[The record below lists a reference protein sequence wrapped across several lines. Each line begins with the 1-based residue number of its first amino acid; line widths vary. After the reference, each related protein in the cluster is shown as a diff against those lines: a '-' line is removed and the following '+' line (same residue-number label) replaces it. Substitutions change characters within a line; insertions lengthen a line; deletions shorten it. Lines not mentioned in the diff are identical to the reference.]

1 MTNNNSESDTDSDSD
16 TDNQNITTRNK
27 SWSIDSRSYSI
38 DSNDDIILKHR
49 KSSFEIVIKIEDTS
63 SNDIYTHLKQNMTN
77 PIKTT
82 DHKYI
87 TKRRARDMNITNVIA
102 YSPPNINEYFKTLS
116 ISNNKHK

>member
-1 MTNNNSESDTDSDSD
+1 MTNNNSESDSD
-16 TDNQNITTRNK
+16 TDTDTQNITTRSK

-38 DSNDDIILKHR
+38 DSNDDITLQRR
-49 KSSFEIVIKIEDTS
+49 KPSFEIIIKIEDTS

-77 PIKTT
+77 SIKIT

-87 TKRRARDMNITNVIA
+87 TKRRARDMNISNVIA